1 MLGFILLLTNND
13 ALESLTRRKNVG
25 VEKSRGRKNR
35 GRNMKI
41 DLWILCPWFFK
52 ATCTIC

>member
-13 ALESLTRRKNVG
+13 ALESLTHRKNVG
-25 VEKSRGRKNR
+25 VEKSSGRKNR